1 MAANNVVFMDASLLE
16 PIFACWPAIGRES
29 YQLAG
34 TGESWAKRER
44 YRPSG
49 GRAAGFFEKRRISEQ
64 DWAAGRNYSPWQ
76 SHLRDANAMIA
87 G

>member
-1 MAANNVVFMDASLLE
+1 VV
-16 PIFACWPAIGRES
+16 PIDPGRES

-34 TGESWAKRER
+34 MGESLAKWER
-44 YRPSG
+44 YGPV
-49 GRAAGFFEKRRISEQ
+49 GRLEFFQKRQISEQ
-64 DWAAGRNYSPWQ
+64 DWAAVRNYSPWQ

>member
-1 MAANNVVFMDASLLE
+1 MDASLLE
-16 PIFACWPAIGRES
+16 PIFACWAAIGRES

-34 TGESWAKRER
+34 TGESWVKWDAESER
-44 YRPSG
+44 YGPVGRPR
-49 GRAAGFFEKRRISEQ
+49 GRIFLEKRQISEQ

>member
-1 MAANNVVFMDASLLE
+1 MDASLLE
-16 PIFACWPAIGRES
+16 PIFACWPAIGGES

-34 TGESWAKRER
+34 TGESWAKWER
-44 YRPSG
+44 YGPVGPPRG
-49 GRAAGFFEKRRISEQ
+49 WNFFEKRQISEQ
-64 DWAAGRNYSPWQ
+64 DWAAVRNYSPRQ

>member
-1 MAANNVVFMDASLLE
+1 MDASLLE

-34 TGESWAKRER
+34 TGETWVKSDSLAKWER
-44 YRPSG
+44 QGPV
-49 GRAAGFFEKRRISEQ
+49 GRLEFFEKRQISEQ
-64 DWAAGRNYSPWQ
+64 DWAAVRNYSPWQ

-87 G
+87 E

>member
-1 MAANNVVFMDASLLE
+1 MDASLLE
-16 PIFACWPAIGRES
+16 PIFACWPVIGHES

-34 TGESWAKRER
+34 TGESWAKCESRAATR
-44 YRPSG
+44 LDFLKNGKSLSKIGRPS
-49 GRAAGFFEKRRISEQ
+49 
-64 DWAAGRNYSPWQ
+64 SPWQ